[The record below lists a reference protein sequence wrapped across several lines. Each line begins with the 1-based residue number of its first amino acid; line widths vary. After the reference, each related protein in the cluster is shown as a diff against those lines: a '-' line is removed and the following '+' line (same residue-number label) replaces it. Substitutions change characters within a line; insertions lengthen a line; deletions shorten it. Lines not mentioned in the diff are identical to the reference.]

1 MTTEIRVLISSQL
14 RLAAG
19 ALLLGLVSLPLP
31 AAADTDLPP
40 LAGSSPLGG
49 SEILNVGFSTLFV
62 IAAIL
67 VVGWLYTRVKFAGSA
82 ANSMIN
88 VISSRP
94 LGAKE
99 RLMLIEVGEKQ
110 LLIGM
115 TSAQV
120 QTLHVFDQPV
130 VASDVAAESTG
141 FAQKLRTAIRGA
153 AK

>member
-1 MTTEIRVLISSQL
+1 MATRIRALIVTQP
-14 RLAAG
+14 RLAAR
-19 ALLLGLVSLPLP
+19 ALLLALMSLPLR
-31 AAADTDLPP
+31 AAADTDLPS
-40 LAGSSPLGG
+40 LAGNSPLGG
-49 SEILNVGFSTLFV
+49 SEILNVGVSTLFV

-67 VVGWLYTRVKFAGSA
+67 VVGWLYTRMKFVGNA

-99 RLMLIEVGEKQ
+99 RLLLIEVGEKQ

-130 VASDVAAESTG
+130 IANAATADTTG
-141 FAQKLRTAIRGA
+141 FAHKLRTAIRGA